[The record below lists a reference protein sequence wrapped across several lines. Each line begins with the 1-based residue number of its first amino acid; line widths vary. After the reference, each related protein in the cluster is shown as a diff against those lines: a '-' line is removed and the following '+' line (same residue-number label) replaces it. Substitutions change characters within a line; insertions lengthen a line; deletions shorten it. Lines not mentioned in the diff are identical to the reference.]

1 MMSQLGFRESVC
13 QIDQREFLQVERWVW
28 RHRYT
33 IHGVD
38 IFPQSFIFLEH
49 KEFVIQGRERMTENE
64 AGGVHGPDK

>member
-1 MMSQLGFRESVC
+1 M
-13 QIDQREFLQVERWVW
+13 W